1 MSDKREKRVAEVMR
15 EGTADDLTI
24 EEVLKKILQESVV
37 RNHNA
42 SNLC

>member
-1 MSDKREKRVAEVMR
+1 MSDKRKKRVAEAKR

-24 EEVLKKILQESVV
+24 EEVLKKILQESVM
-37 RNHNA
+37 RNRNA